1 MNRQSTEEQ
10 RDETDDEVSAMEHFS
25 CEDKTNYI
33 RFLFPPLK
41 NIKSITFY

>member
-10 RDETDDEVSAMEHFS
+10 KRDETDDEVSAMEHFS

-41 NIKSITFY
+41 KLNL